1 MHSAPPHVL
10 TAGLTL
16 LAILIAAI
24 AMGLF
29 RKPLDV
35 KGKASDVDVATTC
48 DAM

>member
-1 MHSAPPHVL
+1 MHSPPPQLL

-35 KGKASDVDVATTC
+35 KGKVSEVDVAVTC
-48 DAM
+48 DAT